1 LDVQGDCDG
10 VTVDESEA
18 EAMTLPADQKAL
30 DDKLRDGCKRSLKF
44 LCREV
49 LGFKDW
55 SKNPNLH
62 DRIQRFMEKPTKF
75 KLILIPRD
83 HLKSTIITKGWSIQQ
98 MLRNPDVRIL
108 LANNTWDNARNFLQS
123 IENYLTASVLPNL
136 FGNFVSPRW
145 NKDDCVIRQRRTISD
160 APTVATTGLEK
171 EQTSQHYDI
180 IIADDLVAREN
191 VKTKEQ
197 REKVK
202 DYIASLYA
210 LLEPK
215 GTMVVVGTRWSK
227 DDAYEDL
234 IEDGTWDKLVMD
246 CYDGDPLKEKVL
258 FPEKF
263 TTDKLKDLR
272 MKLRASLFSCWY
284 ENNPT
289 AREASDF
296 SEEWVRYYD
305 PTTKNPMNLYL
316 SVDPASSL
324 GKDADFS
331 AGTVSGKLPDG
342 RIRVVDYFKRRL
354 VPSELVDQIFETVRK
369 WRALGHYVRVGVEAF
384 TLKTLKTDIQN
395 KQRAE
400 KFYFQV
406 DEIKKMRGPNGERS
420 EVKLARIRGMQPLFE
435 QGLIEIRSDMTDFV
449 DELLTFPRGKHDD
462 LIDSLSLAV
471 DKLLPSSDIT
481 TIKEV
486 QDGTMGALMKRIENR
501 MCGTVYEEFMRD
513 LNAVT

>member
-1 LDVQGDCDG
+1 
-10 VTVDESEA
+10 
-18 EAMTLPADQKAL
+18 MTQADQRANLEYLQAKC
-30 DDKLRDGCKRSLKF
+30 RERLKF
-44 LCREV
+44 LCRDV

-62 DRIQRFMEKPTKF
+62 DRIERFMDKPAKF
-75 KLILIPRD
+75 KLVLIPRD

-98 MLRNPDVRIL
+98 MLRNPDIRIL

-123 IENYLTASVLPNL
+123 IEGYLGPGSVLAQI
-136 FGNFVSPRW
+136 FGPFVSSRW
-145 NKDDCVIRQRRTISD
+145 NKDDCVIRQRKTISD
-160 APTVATTGLEK
+160 APTIATTGLEK
-171 EQTSQHYDI
+171 EQTSQHYDLI
-180 IIADDLVAREN
+180 VADDLVAREN

-210 LLEPK
+210 LLEPQ
-215 GTMVVVGTRWSK
+215 GMMVVVGTRWSK

-234 IEDGTWDKLVMD
+234 INDGTWDKLIMD
-246 CYDGDPLKEKVL
+246 AHDGDPLKQKVL

-263 TTDKLKDLR
+263 SLEKLQDLR
-272 MKLRASLFSCWY
+272 KKLRASLYSCWY
-284 ENNPT
+284 MNDPISP
-289 AREASDF
+289 EASDF
-296 SEEWVRYYD
+296 SEDWIRYYD
-305 PTTKNPMNLYL
+305 PTTKNPMALYL
-316 SVDPASSL
+316 CVDPASSL

-342 RIRVVDYFKRRL
+342 TIRVVDYFRRRV
-354 VPSELVDQIFETVRK
+354 VPSELVDQIFDTVRK
-369 WRALGHYVRVGVEAF
+369 WKMAGHYVRVGVEAF

-420 EVKLARIRGMQPLFE
+420 EVKQARIRSLQPLFE
-435 QGLIEIRSDMTDFV
+435 QGLIEIRSDMSDFV

-462 LIDSLSLAV
+462 LIDSLSLAL
-471 DKLLPSSDIT
+471 DHLLQTSDIT
-481 TIKEV
+481 PVKEI
-486 QDGTMGALMKRIENR
+486 QPGTMGELMKRIENR
-501 MCGTVYEEFMRD
+501 LHGAEYEEFMKD
-513 LNAVT
+513 LRIVA

>member
-1 LDVQGDCDG
+1 
-10 VTVDESEA
+10 
-18 EAMTLPADQKAL
+18 MTDQKAL
-30 DDKLRDGCKRSLKF
+30 DDKLRDGCRRSLKF
-44 LCREV
+44 LCREI

-55 SKNPNLH
+55 SRNKNLH
-62 DRIQRFMEKPTKF
+62 DKIMLFMDKPSKF
-75 KLILIPRD
+75 KLVLIPRD

-108 LANNTWDNARNFLQS
+108 IANNTWDNARNFLQS

-145 NKDDCVIRQRRTISD
+145 NKDDCVIRQRRQISD
-160 APTVATTGLEK
+160 APTIATTGLEK

-191 VKTKEQ
+191 VKTKDQ

-210 LLEPK
+210 LLEPN
-215 GTMVVVGTRWSK
+215 GMMVVVGTRWSK

-234 IEDGTWDKLVMD
+234 LGDGTWDSLVMD
-246 CYDGDPLKEKVL
+246 CYDGDEEKKRIL

-263 TTDKLKDLR
+263 THEKLKDLR

-305 PTTKNPMNLYL
+305 PATKPPMNLYL

-331 AGTVSGKLPDG
+331 AGVVVGKYADG
-342 RIRVVDYFKRRL
+342 KIRVMDFFRRRV

-369 WRALGHYVRVGVEAF
+369 WRGQGHYVRVGVEAF
-384 TLKTLKTDIQN
+384 TLKTLKTDLQN
-395 KQRAE
+395 KMRDE

-420 EVKLARIRGMQPLFE
+420 EVKQARIRSLQPLFE

-462 LIDSLSLAV
+462 LIDALSLAM
-471 DKLLPSSDIT
+471 DRLLPGIET
-481 TIKEV
+481 VPVREV
-486 QDGTMGALMKRIENR
+486 QEGTMGALMKRMENR
-501 MCGTVYEEFMRD
+501 MTGSEYEEFMRD
-513 LNAVT
+513 LKVA

>member
-1 LDVQGDCDG
+1 MC
-10 VTVDESEA
+10 
-18 EAMTLPADQKAL
+18 
-30 DDKLRDGCKRSLKF
+30 RKRLKF
-44 LCREV
+44 LCRDV

-55 SKNPNLH
+55 STNKKLH
-62 DRIQRFMEKPTKF
+62 DKIEKFMDKPEKF

-98 MLRNPDVRIL
+98 ILRNPDIRIL

-123 IENYLTASVLPNL
+123 IEGYMSPGTALSML
-136 FGNFVSPRW
+136 FGNFISPRW
-145 NKDDCVIRQRRTISD
+145 NKDDCVIRQRKTISD
-160 APTVATTGLEK
+160 APTIATTGLEK

-191 VKTKEQ
+191 VRTKEQ

-210 LLEPK
+210 LLEPN
-215 GTMVVVGTRWSK
+215 GMMVVVGTRWSK

-234 IEDGTWDKLVMD
+234 INDGTWDKLLMD
-246 CYDGDPLKEKVL
+246 AYDGDPLRQRVL

-263 TTDKLKDLR
+263 SLEKLNDLR
-272 MKLRASLFSCWY
+272 RKLRASLFSCWY
-284 ENNPT
+284 MNDPI
-289 AREASDF
+289 APEASDF
-296 SEEWVRYYD
+296 SEEWIRTYD
-305 PTTKNPMNLYL
+305 PTTKHPLNLYL
-316 SVDPASSL
+316 CVDPASSL

-331 AGTVSGKLPDG
+331 AGTVSGKLPG
-342 RIRVVDYFKRRL
+342 GMIRVVDYFRRRV

-369 WRALGHYVRVGVEAF
+369 WRELGHYIRVGVEAF

-395 KQRAE
+395 RQRSE

-420 EVKLARIRGMQPLFE
+420 EVKQARIRGLQPLFE

-462 LIDSLSLAV
+462 LIDSLSLAI
-471 DKLLPSSDIT
+471 DKLLPSSESEPVKQI
-481 TIKEV
+481 
-486 QDGTMGALMKRIENR
+486 QDGTMADLVRRIEGR
-501 MCGTVYEEFMRD
+501 LRGTDYEEFMKD
-513 LNAVT
+513 LRYA

>member
-1 LDVQGDCDG
+1 
-10 VTVDESEA
+10 
-18 EAMTLPADQKAL
+18 M
-30 DDKLRDGCKRSLKF
+30 KF
-44 LCREV
+44 LCREI

-55 SKNPNLH
+55 SRNWNLH
-62 DRIQRFMEKPTKF
+62 DRIMLFMDKPAKF

-108 LANNTWDNARNFLQS
+108 IANNTWDNARNFLQS
-123 IENYLTASVLPNL
+123 IENYLTASVLPDL

-145 NKDDCVIRQRRTISD
+145 NKDDCVIRQRRQISD
-160 APTVATTGLEK
+160 APTIATTGLEK

-215 GTMVVVGTRWSK
+215 GMMVVVGTRWSK

-234 IEDGTWDKLVMD
+234 LADGTWDSLVMD
-246 CYDGDPLKEKVL
+246 CYDGDETKQAVL

-263 TTDKLKDLR
+263 TIEKLKDLR

-305 PTTKNPMNLYL
+305 PVTKPPMNLYF

-331 AGTVSGKLPDG
+331 AGVVVGKYADG
-342 RIRVVDYFKRRL
+342 KIRVVDYFRKRV
-354 VPSELVDQIFETVRK
+354 VPNELVDEIFSVVKK
-369 WRALGHYVRVGVEAF
+369 WRMAGHYVRVGVEAF
-384 TLKTLKTDIQN
+384 TLKTLKADLQN
-395 KQRAE
+395 KQRFE

-420 EVKLARIRGMQPLFE
+420 EVKQARIRSLQPLFE

-462 LIDSLSLAV
+462 LIDALSLAM
-471 DKLLPSSDIT
+471 DRLLPGSET
-481 TIKEV
+481 VPVREV
-486 QDGTMGALMKRIENR
+486 QEGTMGALMKRMENR
-501 MCGTVYEEFMRD
+501 MTGSEYEEFMKGFESVPCRALD
-513 LNAVT
+513 RLIF